1 MIEAITATGLE
12 PAQAAAS
19 PAVSNPQASH
29 NDLRDF
35 AAAMEKS
42 GAANGTQAAE
52 VLADAGKHEFGAAHR
67 RRSPNPRRSAS
78 HGQTPAGR

>member
-42 GAANGTQAAE
+42 GAANGTQARCE
-52 VLADAGKHEFGAAHR
+52 QFTRH
-67 RRSPNPRRSAS
+67 
-78 HGQTPAGR
+78 